1 MKDKLK
7 RNIALIIM
15 AVLGVGM
22 AVVAFY
28 YYAVTVVAWWL
39 PFAAGAVAGLAAMFG
54 LRGLRSVLVGVYGAV
69 AAWVALFLFGL
80 CAGSA
85 LLLWGN
91 SAFADSGSVHQEMAT
106 VESKHSEEHQG
117 GRYVRGHY
125 VRSGRKYRTY
135 HLKLRFD
142 DGSVK
147 DVQVQL
153 SEYNRIR
160 TGSKR
165 EYTLAKGAFGLPV
178 IKR

>member
-1 MKDKLK
+1 MK

-15 AVLGVGM
+15 AILGVGL
-22 AVVAFY
+22 AIVAIY
-28 YYAVTVVAWWL
+28 YYAVTVVAWRL

-54 LRGLRSVLVGVYGAV
+54 LRGLRAMLVGVYGAV
-69 AAWVALFLFGL
+69 AAWVALFVFGL

-91 SAFADSGSVHQEMAT
+91 SAFADPGSVHQEMAT
-106 VESKHSEEHQG
+106 VESKYSEERQS
-117 GRYVRGHY
+117 GRYVRGRY

-135 HLKLRFD
+135 HIRLRFD
-142 DGSVK
+142 DGSLK

-153 SEYNRIR
+153 AEYNRIR